1 MKFAASS
8 TDLQRTLSKLSGVL
22 PSRSTMPILEN
33 ILFDLAGTRL
43 TLTAT
48 DLSISLTV
56 PLEVQGSEDGKIA
69 VPAKQLVATIRSL
82 PETSVT
88 FAVDTGS
95 DRITI
100 STANGE
106 YTLVGESAKE
116 YPQIA
121 PFESAGSLE
130 FEPDSLRSIIQRTAF
145 AVSSDEL
152 RPAMMGVLFQAHG
165 ENLRVVSTDG
175 HRLVRLGYPGINLAA
190 LKKDIIIPAK
200 ALIVLARS
208 IESAT
213 TQCNFSA
220 THARFEFSN
229 SVLVTRLIDETYPN
243 YESVIPVENDKTLR
257 IGRDDIIGAVRRV
270 ALYASAATHQI
281 RLSISS
287 TGLVVAAQDVDF
299 GGEAKESVSC
309 NYTGE
314 EFEIG
319 FNSMYLIDILSHLES
334 SEVQFRFSSST
345 RAAIVA
351 PVEASGEEDI
361 LMLVMPV
368 RLNT

>member
-1 MKFAASS
+1 M
-8 TDLQRTLSKLSGVL
+8 
-22 PSRSTMPILEN
+22 
-33 ILFDLAGTRL
+33 
-43 TLTAT
+43 
-48 DLSISLTV
+48 
-56 PLEVQGSEDGKIA
+56 EVQGTEDGKIA
-69 VPAKQLVATIRSL
+69 VPAKRLIDTVRSL
-82 PETSVT
+82 PETTAT
-88 FAVDTGS
+88 FTIDPGS

-116 YPQIA
+116 YPQIP

-130 FEPDSLRSIIQRTAF
+130 FETDALKGIIHRTAF

-152 RPAMMGVLFQAHG
+152 RPAMMGVLFQVHG
-165 ENLRVVSTDG
+165 EELRVVATDG
-175 HRLVRLGYPGINLAA
+175 HRLVRLGYSGVDIAA
-190 LKKDIIIPAK
+190 LQKDIIIPAK

-208 IESAT
+208 IESGT

-257 IGRDDIIGAVRRV
+257 IARDDIIGAIRRV
-270 ALYASAATHQI
+270 ALYASAATHQV
-281 RLSISS
+281 RLTVNSS
-287 TGLVVAAQDVDF
+287 GLIVSAQDIDF

-314 EFEIG
+314 DFEIG

-334 SEVQFRFSSST
+334 GEVQFRFSSPT

-351 PVEASGEEDI
+351 PVETSGEEDI

>member
-1 MKFAASS
+1 M
-8 TDLQRTLSKLSGVL
+8 
-22 PSRSTMPILEN
+22 
-33 ILFDLAGTRL
+33 
-43 TLTAT
+43 
-48 DLSISLTV
+48 
-56 PLEVQGSEDGKIA
+56 
-69 VPAKQLVATIRSL
+69 
-82 PETSVT
+82 
-88 FAVDTGS
+88 
-95 DRITI
+95 
-100 STANGE
+100 
-106 YTLVGESAKE
+106 
-116 YPQIA
+116 
-121 PFESAGSLE
+121 
-130 FEPDSLRSIIQRTAF
+130 
-145 AVSSDEL
+145 
-152 RPAMMGVLFQAHG
+152 
-165 ENLRVVSTDG
+165 
-175 HRLVRLGYPGINLAA
+175 
-190 LKKDIIIPAK
+190 KKDIIIPAK